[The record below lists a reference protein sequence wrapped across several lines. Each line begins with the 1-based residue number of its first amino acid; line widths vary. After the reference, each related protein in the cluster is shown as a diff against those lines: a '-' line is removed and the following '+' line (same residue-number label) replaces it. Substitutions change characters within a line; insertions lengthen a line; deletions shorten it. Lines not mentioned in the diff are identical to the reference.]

1 MSELQLTSVKAVISD
16 ADSGSVC
23 ELLIICPSQETNQ
36 EVPGWLASL
45 ASRGGSYGSSSKRRG
60 GGNRFGGRDFRNDRR
75 GGGALTPYDLLY

>member
-1 MSELQLTSVKAVISD
+1 MSLSCSFF
-16 ADSGSVC
+16 
-23 ELLIICPSQETNQ
+23 PSQETNQ

-75 GGGALTPYDLLY
+75 GGGALRTLHLLSNTSLAGA